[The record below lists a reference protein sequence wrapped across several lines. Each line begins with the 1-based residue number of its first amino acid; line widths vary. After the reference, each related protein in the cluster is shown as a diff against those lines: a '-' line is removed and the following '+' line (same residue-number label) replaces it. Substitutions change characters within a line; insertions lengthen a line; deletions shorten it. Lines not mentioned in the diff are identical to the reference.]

1 MKSRLIIMA
10 LTLLLSGHEVYAQ
23 WVVTDPTN
31 FAGNI
36 ANTVKEI
43 ATASKTVNNTLNNF
57 REVEKIYRQGKE
69 YYDALQKVK
78 TLVSDA
84 YKVKETILMVSDIS
98 GIYVNSYKKMLS
110 DKNFTP
116 KELDAIAFGYARL
129 LEESSE
135 CLKELKD
142 VVNVTSLSMTD
153 KERMDVIDRVYRDV
167 KEYKGLVNY
176 YTNKNISVSYLR
188 ALKAGDTERVL
199 SLYGILHRK
208 DIGKTNLTLLWM

>member
-1 MKSRLIIMA
+1 MNRLI
-10 LTLLLSGHEVYAQ
+10 LLVESRIRGDVYVRFGGELPKTHRSNTAGRWMLSL
-23 WVVTDPTN
+23 P
-31 FAGNI
+31 
-36 ANTVKEI
+36 
-43 ATASKTVNNTLNNF
+43 
-57 REVEKIYRQGKE
+57 
-69 YYDALQKVK
+69 LQKVK

-188 ALKAGDTERVL
+188 ALKAGDTKRVL
-199 SLYGILHRK
+199 SLYGTASERY
-208 DIGKTNLTLLWM
+208 W

>member
-1 MKSRLIIMA
+1 MKSRLIIMV

-188 ALKAGDTERVL
+188 TLKAGDTERVL
-199 SLYGILHRK
+199 SLYGTASERY
-208 DIGKTNLTLLWM
+208 W

>member
-1 MKSRLIIMA
+1 MKSRLIIIA
-10 LTLLLSGHEVYAQ
+10 LTLLLSGHEIYAQ

-57 REVEKIYRQGKE
+57 REVENIYRQGKE

-84 YKVKETILMVSDIS
+84 YKVKETILMVTDIS

-199 SLYGILHRK
+199 SLYGTASERY
-208 DIGKTNLTLLWM
+208 W

>member
-1 MKSRLIIMA
+1 MKSRLINMA

-153 KERMDVIDRVYRDV
+153 KERIDVIDRVYRDV

-188 ALKAGDTERVL
+188 ALKAGDTKRVL
-199 SLYGILHRK
+199 SLYGTASERY
-208 DIGKTNLTLLWM
+208 W

>member
-176 YTNKNISVSYLR
+176 YTSKNISVSYLR
-188 ALKAGDTERVL
+188 ALKAGYTERVL
-199 SLYGILHRK
+199 SLYGTASERY
-208 DIGKTNLTLLWM
+208 W

>member
-10 LTLLLSGHEVYAQ
+10 LTLFLSGHEVYAQ

-98 GIYVNSYKKMLS
+98 GIYVYSYKKMLS

-199 SLYGILHRK
+199 SLYGTVSERY
-208 DIGKTNLTLLWM
+208 W

>member
-199 SLYGILHRK
+199 SLYGTVSERY
-208 DIGKTNLTLLWM
+208 W

>member
-153 KERMDVIDRVYRDV
+153 KERMDVIDRVCRDV
-167 KEYKGLVNY
+167 KADEGLVNY

-199 SLYGILHRK
+199 SLYGTASERY
-208 DIGKTNLTLLWM
+208 W

>member
-167 KEYKGLVNY
+167 KEYKGLVNS

-199 SLYGILHRK
+199 SLYGTASERY
-208 DIGKTNLTLLWM
+208 W

>member
-10 LTLLLSGHEVYAQ
+10 LTLLLSGHEIYAQ

-188 ALKAGDTERVL
+188 ALKVGDTERVL
-199 SLYGILHRK
+199 SLYGTASERY
-208 DIGKTNLTLLWM
+208 W

>member
-10 LTLLLSGHEVYAQ
+10 LTLLLSGHEIYAQ

-199 SLYGILHRK
+199 SLYGTVSERY
-208 DIGKTNLTLLWM
+208 W

>member
-10 LTLLLSGHEVYAQ
+10 LTLFLSGHEVYAQ

-188 ALKAGDTERVL
+188 PLKAGDTERVL
-199 SLYGILHRK
+199 SLYGTASERY
-208 DIGKTNLTLLWM
+208 W

>member
-98 GIYVNSYKKMLS
+98 GINVNSYKKMLS

-176 YTNKNISVSYLR
+176 YTNKNIFVSYLR

-199 SLYGILHRK
+199 SLYGTASERY
-208 DIGKTNLTLLWM
+208 W

>member
-23 WVVTDPTN
+23 WGVTDPTN

-199 SLYGILHRK
+199 SLYGTASERY
-208 DIGKTNLTLLWM
+208 W

>member
-153 KERMDVIDRVYRDV
+153 KERMDVIYRVYRDV

-199 SLYGILHRK
+199 SLYGTASERY
-208 DIGKTNLTLLWM
+208 W

>member
-167 KEYKGLVNY
+167 QEYKGLVNY

-199 SLYGILHRK
+199 SLYGTASERY
-208 DIGKTNLTLLWM
+208 W

>member
-10 LTLLLSGHEVYAQ
+10 LTLLLSGHEIYAQ

-176 YTNKNISVSYLR
+176 YTNKNISVSYLM

-199 SLYGILHRK
+199 SLYGTASERY
-208 DIGKTNLTLLWM
+208 W

>member
-1 MKSRLIIMA
+1 MKSRFIIMA

-36 ANTVKEI
+36 ANTIKEI
-43 ATASKTVNNTLNNF
+43 TTASKTVNNTMNNF
-57 REVEKIYRQGKE
+57 HEVEKIYRQGKE
-69 YYDALQKVK
+69 YYEALQKVK

-84 YKVKETILMVSDIS
+84 NKVKETILMVSDIS

-199 SLYGILHRK
+199 SLYGTASERY
-208 DIGKTNLTLLWM
+208 W

>member
-10 LTLLLSGHEVYAQ
+10 LTLFLSGHEVYAQ

-69 YYDALQKVK
+69 YYDTLQKVK

-199 SLYGILHRK
+199 SLYGTASERY
-208 DIGKTNLTLLWM
+208 W

>member
-43 ATASKTVNNTLNNF
+43 ATASKTVNNALNNF

-199 SLYGILHRK
+199 SLYGTASERY
-208 DIGKTNLTLLWM
+208 W

>member
-188 ALKAGDTERVL
+188 DRTV
-199 SLYGILHRK
+199 
-208 DIGKTNLTLLWM
+208 TNKQKITDM

>member
-43 ATASKTVNNTLNNF
+43 ATAFKTVNNTLNNF

-199 SLYGILHRK
+199 SLYGTASERY
-208 DIGKTNLTLLWM
+208 W

>member
-10 LTLLLSGHEVYAQ
+10 LTLLLSGHEIYAQ

-57 REVEKIYRQGKE
+57 REVEKIYRQSKE

-199 SLYGILHRK
+199 SLYGTASERY
-208 DIGKTNLTLLWM
+208 W

>member
-142 VVNVTSLSMTD
+142 VVNVISLSMTD

-188 ALKAGDTERVL
+188 ALKAGDKERVL
-199 SLYGILHRK
+199 SLYGTASERY
-208 DIGKTNLTLLWM
+208 W

>member
-129 LEESSE
+129 LEERSE

-199 SLYGILHRK
+199 SLYGTASERY
-208 DIGKTNLTLLWM
+208 W

>member
-36 ANTVKEI
+36 DNTVKAI

-199 SLYGILHRK
+199 SLYGTASERY
-208 DIGKTNLTLLWM
+208 W

>member
-43 ATASKTVNNTLNNF
+43 ATASKTINNTLNNF

-188 ALKAGDTERVL
+188 ALKAGDTKRVL
-199 SLYGILHRK
+199 SLYGTASERY
-208 DIGKTNLTLLWM
+208 W

>member
-10 LTLLLSGHEVYAQ
+10 LTLSLSGHEIYAQ

-98 GIYVNSYKKMLS
+98 GIYVNSYRKMLS

-199 SLYGILHRK
+199 SLYGTASERY
-208 DIGKTNLTLLWM
+208 W

>member
-135 CLKELKD
+135 CLKELKG

-188 ALKAGDTERVL
+188 SLKAGDTERVL
-199 SLYGILHRK
+199 SLYGTASERY
-208 DIGKTNLTLLWM
+208 W

>member
-84 YKVKETILMVSDIS
+84 YKLKETILMVSDIS

-199 SLYGILHRK
+199 SLYGTASERY
-208 DIGKTNLTLLWM
+208 W

>member
-129 LEESSE
+129 FEESSE

-199 SLYGILHRK
+199 SLYGTASERY
-208 DIGKTNLTLLWM
+208 W

>member
-188 ALKAGDTERVL
+188 ALKAGNTERVL
-199 SLYGILHRK
+199 SLYGTASERY
-208 DIGKTNLTLLWM
+208 W

>member
-116 KELDAIAFGYARL
+116 KELDAIAFGYAKL

-199 SLYGILHRK
+199 SLYGTASERY
-208 DIGKTNLTLLWM
+208 W